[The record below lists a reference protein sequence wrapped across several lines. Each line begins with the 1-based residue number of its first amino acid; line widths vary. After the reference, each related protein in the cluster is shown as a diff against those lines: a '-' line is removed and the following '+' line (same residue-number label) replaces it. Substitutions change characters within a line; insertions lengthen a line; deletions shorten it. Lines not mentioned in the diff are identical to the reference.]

1 MEETLQTEKPEL
13 EYKNPDDNQGGIRR
27 RLRDRDLLRKRK
39 AEAEEKET
47 NQEESRRKRPRGDEK
62 SSTGKR
68 GRPRKT
74 EPRPEVP
81 VAQEEPVL
89 VLEAPGVAVVPET
102 ADVIPPQTVSSL
114 IPLLAVGRD
123 PLESQ
128 LAYIPAAPAPLPV
141 LTPTITPSPVPAP
154 APATPA
160 PALVSVSVPVP
171 DPAPTQTLDQAAAPA
186 PDAAPAPAP
195 ALSQVPVP
203 APAPA
208 PAPALSS
215 ATFQV
220 ESLYTELQGR
230 EALDQVLIEDLGPD
244 EEDISPSQDKSAD
257 QDLTEEPSL
266 NMPEQNKIFSIPTF
280 DPPPPPQE
288 YLPGNKF

>member
-47 NQEESRRKRPRGDEK
+47 NQEESSRKRPRGDEK

-68 GRPRKT
+68 GRPRKA
-74 EPRPEVP
+74 EPRSEVP
-81 VAQEEPVL
+81 VAQEEPAL
-89 VLEAPGVAVVPET
+89 VLEAPGVAVVPEP
-102 ADVIPPQTVSSL
+102 ADVIPAQTLSSL

-128 LAYIPAAPAPLPV
+128 PAYIPAAPAPLPV
-141 LTPTITPSPVPAP
+141 LTPTITPSPVLAP

-160 PALVSVSVPVP
+160 PALVSVSVPV
-171 DPAPTQTLDQAAAPA
+171 LAPA
-186 PDAAPAPAP
+186 PVQTPDQASAPTPDVAPAPAP
-195 ALSQVPVP
+195 ALSQAPV
-203 APAPA
+203 PAPA

-215 ATFQV
+215 APFQV
-220 ESLYTELQGR
+220 ESLYTEPQGR

-244 EEDISPSQDKSAD
+244 EEDISSSQDKRAD
-257 QDLTEEPSL
+257 QDLTEELSL
-266 NMPEQNKIFSIPTF
+266 NMPEQNKIVSIPTF